1 MTRVQDKA
9 KGRSKANPNVDVS
22 LPTPEPHTNPIVARA
37 QAKAKAKAKVN
48 PKDPI
53 LTPRRSSRFQAA
65 IFKLAMLSAIMA
77 GVVVAETPRWVPVE
91 APMGINDTA
100 IRELIL
106 REGVPGT
113 VPEWRAGYEA
123 EMKAVEGKRLIKLVG
138 DELAVAMR
146 GPCVR
151 LRMRLEA
158 KKDGRKKARLIV
170 QGFREPLSW
179 DVGGTDSPTA
189 AMASI
194 RTLLFMHGLFGDV
207 ISSIDVS
214 TAFLQ
219 AAEYE
224 VGSTP
229 RYVYY
234 QACQGGPKVYYRLRG
249 CLYGQRTASMEWH
262 RTLVQWLVS
271 EGFLSGKNDPCV
283 FTHPVT
289 HLTLAVVVD
298 DILVRGSPDSAALFY
313 KALGTKFECKEPS
326 YLTSQSGFTYCGLD
340 ITLQTILGISHIA
353 IDQQVDLERYFRGDR
368 S

>member
-1 MTRVQDKA
+1 MWTSLSLPLNLTLIIQSWLPRAKA
-9 KGRSKANPNVDVS
+9 KAKAKAS
-22 LPTPEPHTNPIVARA
+22 
-37 QAKAKAKAKVN
+37 KAKAKAKVN
-48 PKDPI
+48 PTDPI

-77 GVVVAETPRWVPVE
+77 GVVVAETPRWVPVA
-91 APMGINDTA
+91 APIGIHDTA
-100 IRELIL
+100 IRELFL

-146 GPCVR
+146 GPCFR

-219 AAEYE
+219 AAECE

-229 RYVYY
+229 LYVYY

-262 RTLVQWLVS
+262 RTLVQL
-271 EGFLSGKNDPCV
+271 
-283 FTHPVT
+283 
-289 HLTLAVVVD
+289 
-298 DILVRGSPDSAALFY
+298 
-313 KALGTKFECKEPS
+313 
-326 YLTSQSGFTYCGLD
+326 
-340 ITLQTILGISHIA
+340 
-353 IDQQVDLERYFRGDR
+353 LE